1 MRYSRKK
8 ILAFIA
14 HSCRLN
20 RGFSAPPLDTPDG
33 KCNNFIKGP
42 DPYDGED
49 YVQYL
54 QKSPSWQRTE
64 ILHLCQA
71 GQWIGKRADDFT
83 YFSPGYYVFN
93 IKAKNSDPS
102 EWKIG
107 QNEYEKVRYDINA
120 LITLLKKSEI
130 ILKGYIEL
138 VLHEFDGYQLIH
150 MTRTDQEGHGTIL
163 GEQSLF
169 FRDGDPIKI
178 GRRIKFDD
186 VRDFYR
192 YSK

>member
-1 MRYSRKK
+1 MMERIMFSICRKARHGNEPK
-8 ILAFIA
+8 YYICARRDNGFIPA
-14 HSCRLN
+14 YRAY
-20 RGFSAPPLDTPDG
+20 F
-33 KCNNFIKGP
+33 FIKGNKIKRVSCMR
-42 DPYDGED
+42 YEHS
-49 YVQYL
+49 V
-54 QKSPSWQRTE
+54 TF
-64 ILHLCQA
+64 
-71 GQWIGKRADDFT
+71 GKRADDFT

-93 IKAKNSDPS
+93 IKARNSDPS
-102 EWKIG
+102 EWKIE

-130 ILKGYIEL
+130 TLKGYIEL
-138 VLHEFDGYQLIH
+138 ILHEFDGYQLIH

-169 FRDGDPIKI
+169 FRDGNPIKI

>member
-71 GQWIGKRADDFT
+71 GQWI
-83 YFSPGYYVFN
+83 
-93 IKAKNSDPS
+93 
-102 EWKIG
+102 
-107 QNEYEKVRYDINA
+107 
-120 LITLLKKSEI
+120 
-130 ILKGYIEL
+130 
-138 VLHEFDGYQLIH
+138 HGYQLIH

-169 FRDGDPIKI
+169 FRDGNPIKI